1 MIGVE
6 RAQAEYAQ
14 LYYQHQ
20 ADNLRIIHDA
30 FVWTKH
36 QSVFIFVVAHVLL
49 LIGIGVAYYEFRN
62 AMKLRQKAR
71 QQDEIKIELEGVALK
86 TSLNAIWLLL
96 GAFVF
101 YFLYIKYVYTLTVVG

>member
-1 MIGVE
+1 ME
-6 RAQAEYAQ
+6 HAQAEYAQ

-20 ADNLRIIHDA
+20 AENLRINEDA
-30 FVWTKH
+30 FVWAKH

-49 LIGIGVAYYEFRN
+49 FVGIGAAYYEFRN
-62 AMKLRQKAR
+62 AMKLRQKAW

-101 YFLYIKYVYTLTVVG
+101 YFLYIKYVYTITVVG